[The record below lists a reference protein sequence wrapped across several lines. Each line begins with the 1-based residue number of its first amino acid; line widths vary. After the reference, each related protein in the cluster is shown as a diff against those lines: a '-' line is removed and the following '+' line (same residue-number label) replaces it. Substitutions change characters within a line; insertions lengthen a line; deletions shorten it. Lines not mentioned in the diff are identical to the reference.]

1 MIVALSVILFLL
13 LLFTGKS
20 RGVKSF
26 VTLYLNILII
36 IFYIFLMDK
45 GINAIFLAV
54 ALSVAASAII
64 IFLLNGN
71 NTKTKT
77 AFVSVLIVLAISAG
91 LTIAITSFANMQ
103 GFAEDKVESVGGFNY
118 DINYSMSE
126 LIAGIFI
133 VGVVGT
139 VTDTAMSI
147 SSALNEVHENNL
159 DLSQAEL
166 YKSGMNI
173 GRDIL
178 STTINTLFF
187 ALVLGIIGFF
197 IWHKNA
203 DPGYLINYKSFI
215 QSAVN
220 LLLCFISS
228 TLIIPMTSYITSYR
242 LSNKKGVYRAKH
254 RITK

>member
-1 MIVALSVILFLL
+1 MIVALSVILFFLL
-13 LLFTGKS
+13 LITGRS
-20 RGVKSF
+20 RCVKSF

-64 IFLLNGN
+64 IFLLNGSS
-71 NTKTKT
+71 TKTKT
-77 AFVSVLIVLAISAG
+77 AFISVLIVLGISAG
-91 LTIAITSFANMQ
+91 LTIAVTSFANMQ
-103 GFAEDKVESVGGFNY
+103 GFAEDKIEAVGGFNY
-118 DINYSMSE
+118 DINYSMAE

-133 VGVVGT
+133 VGIVGT

-159 DLSQAEL
+159 QLSREEL
-166 YKSGMNI
+166 HRSGMNI

-203 DPGYLINYKSFI
+203 DPGFLINYKSLT

-228 TLIIPMTSYITSYR
+228 ILIIPITSYITADR
-242 LSNKKGVYRAKH
+242 LSKTRTVYRARH
-254 RITK
+254 RR